1 MRKHKFAVWVLI
13 FFLPTFVFIL
23 CPAAYV
29 FLVDPLWQWNHPW
42 HLKRWHRPFNE
53 RLQKTNYLASHK
65 VNIDTLI
72 VGSSRSSYFNPE
84 WLGTKNGFNYAV
96 SSGKP
101 QEFSAHI
108 NYVKKR
114 SRQSLKL
121 VLIESSFTGALKLQN
136 TFEMPSTYINSAED
150 RPKKFRNLFSR
161 SAYRLAR
168 EARTSPVYNDY
179 LLEGSRMNS
188 YRYPYR
194 RYENDDAKRKV
205 IDYDVKT
212 YRENVYN
219 KEYDESFSK
228 YISDIHREVGESDF
242 IVWTTPVSKQFL
254 KLLYDMGIFPDY
266 ERWLRELVSEFGCV
280 YHFAY
285 PNNITMD
292 NASFNDA
299 HHPTEATAKQ
309 IIRIIK
315 EMRKTD
321 GKEDTAYGGIVLTP
335 ENIEHWISVFHR
347 QFAAL

>member
-1 MRKHKFAVWVLI
+1 MRKHKFAIWALI

-23 CPAAYV
+23 CPAVYV
-29 FLVDPLWQWNHPW
+29 FLVDPLWQWDHQW
-42 HLKRWHRPFNE
+42 HLKRWHRSFNE
-53 RLQKTNYLASHK
+53 RLQKTNYLASHR
-65 VNIDTLI
+65 VNIDMLI

-84 WLGTKNGFNYAV
+84 WLGTTNGFNYAV

-101 QEFSAHI
+101 QEFSTHI
-108 NYVKKR
+108 NYVKKC

-212 YRENVYN
+212 YRENVYS
-219 KEYDESFSK
+219 KEYDESFSQ
-228 YISDIHREVGESDF
+228 YISDIHKEIGKSDF
-242 IVWTTPVSKQFL
+242 IVWTTPVSKQLL
-254 KLLYDMGIFPDY
+254 KLFYDMDKFTDY
-266 ERWLRELVSEFGCV
+266 ERWLRELVAEFGQV

-285 PNNITMD
+285 PNNITIN

-299 HHPTEATAKQ
+299 HHPTEKTAKQ
-309 IIRIIK
+309 IIGIIK
-315 EMRKTD
+315 EMRDSCT
-321 GKEDTAYGGIVLTP
+321 GENTEYGGILLTS
-335 ENIEHWISVFHR
+335 ENIDYWIGVFYQ
-347 QFAAL
+347 QFASL